1 MRDSYNGWANRETW
15 RANLELID
23 GLDPSDWW
31 DADAASVEELT
42 ERLAQTL
49 AEMTEENLLDTRPGY
64 LGGFA
69 RSLVLDFLS
78 RVDWDEIAAH
88 LVEDYA
94 DKLPAHLRADAD
106 ATA

>member
-1 MRDSYNGWANRETW
+1 MATYNGWMNRETW

-31 DADAASVEELT
+31 DVEADSVEELT
-42 ERLAQTL
+42 RRLAQTL
-49 AEMTEENLLDTRPGY
+49 AEITEENLLDACSIPSGVFVRT
-64 LGGFA
+64 
-69 RSLVLDFLS
+69 LVLDFLD

-94 DKLPAHLRADAD
+94 DQLPARLRADAEAAD
-106 ATA
+106 

>member
-1 MRDSYNGWANRETW
+1 MATYNGWSNRETW

-31 DADAASVEELT
+31 DVEAESVEELT
-42 ERLAQTL
+42 DNL
-49 AEMTEENLLDTRPGY
+49 AETLQDITTETLLDARPGE

-69 RSLVLDFLS
+69 RSLVLDFLEC
-78 RVDWDEIAAH
+78 VDWEEIARH

-94 DKLPAHLRADAD
+94 DQLPARLRADAEAAD
-106 ATA
+106 